1 VLRAHADKL
10 FWVVGVFVAIVVT
23 AALVNRFRP
32 IQRPRLRRLVTVFA
46 LFATATAT
54 GIAFDAAQ
62 LPTWSAGCL
71 TAAEVLQAFTLI
83 SLSATLV
90 FAIVLPAIGL
100 ELPMIAS
107 DLIVGLGY
115 VVIALVVLARHGVN
129 PTGAL
134 VSGAVVSAVLA
145 ISLQSTLGNIVGG
158 VALQLDGSV
167 REGDWIQLDNG
178 RQGRVRSVRWRHTV
192 LETRDWSTIIV
203 PNSLLL
209 ATTITILGKREG
221 RTVPQRMA
229 VGFNVD
235 FRFAPT
241 QVIEVVT
248 DALRSSAIENV
259 AAEPPPDVVCTD
271 FAKDAK
277 DSYATFAVRYW
288 LLDLA
293 SDDPTSSR
301 VRARIYA
308 ALQRARIPLAVPA
321 RTSFVEL
328 KDDARAARRAERQL
342 DERFAALKTVHL
354 FRTLTEDELRTLAAG
369 MIHVMYTDGELI
381 TRQGADAHWLYVMT
395 DGSAEIRTHVDPT
408 PSEAAQLIDP
418 ATPSAK
424 ADAAPRTGQPPAEA
438 PNRAAKR
445 AGIDHLGSGRRRN
458 DADRKETVA
467 SVPGAASRDRST
479 PLGRLQRGELP
490 DQKVRVAQ
498 LTAPDFFGEMSLM
511 TGAPRSADVIAV
523 GDVDCFRLG
532 KDTFK
537 TVLLARPEIATELS
551 AKLASRRVELMAARG
566 ALDPA
571 SRSERE
577 ASERDRILGGIKAF
591 FALG

>member
-1 VLRAHADKL
+1 VLIAHADKL
-10 FWVVGVFVAIVVT
+10 LWVVGVFVAIVVT

-46 LFATATAT
+46 LFAAATAT
-54 GIAFDAAQ
+54 GVGFDAAR
-62 LPTWSAGCL
+62 LPTWSSGCL

-90 FAIVLPAIGL
+90 FAIMLPAVGL

-115 VVIALVVLARHGVN
+115 VVVALVVLARHGVN

-209 ATTITILGKREG
+209 ATTITILGKRDG

-229 VGFNVD
+229 VAFNVD

-248 DALRSSAIENV
+248 DALRSSAIDNV
-259 AAEPPPDVVCTD
+259 AVEPPPDAVCLD

-277 DSYATFAVRYW
+277 DSYATYAVRYW
-288 LLDLA
+288 LLDIA

-328 KDDARAARRAERQL
+328 KDDARAARRAERQI

-354 FRTLTEDELRTLAAG
+354 FRTLTDDELRTLAAG

-395 DGSAEIRTHVDPT
+395 DGGAEIRTHFDPT
-408 PSEAAQLIDP
+408 PNEAAALIDP
-418 ATPSAK
+418 ASPSPVSAQL
-424 ADAAPRTGQPPAEA
+424 ASRPPAEA
-438 PNRAAKR
+438 PNRAAQR
-445 AGIDHLGSGRRRN
+445 AGIDHLGSARRR
-458 DADRKETVA
+458 DDTDRKERVA
-467 SVPGAASRDRST
+467 SPPGDAAARSA
-479 PLGRLQRGELP
+479 RLLRGELT

-511 TGAPRSADVIAV
+511 TGAPRSADVIAI

-566 ALDPA
+566 AIDPA